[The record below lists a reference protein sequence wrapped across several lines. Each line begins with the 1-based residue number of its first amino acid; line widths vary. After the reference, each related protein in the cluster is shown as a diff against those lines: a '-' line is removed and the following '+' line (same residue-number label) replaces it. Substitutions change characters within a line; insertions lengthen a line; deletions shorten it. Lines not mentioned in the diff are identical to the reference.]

1 MASNKEVVD
10 KRIPPY
16 QKRGKFLAELRNEK
30 GLTQE
35 ELGKKL
41 HYTHTAVSKW
51 ERGLSF
57 PMDPD
62 VISKMA
68 EIFDVSM
75 EELLYGERKNNK
87 NSKDIR
93 DNIVKEYT
101 NNYQKYKKRILI
113 MMFTLLVSIIAFL
126 IATYF
131 IFIRN
136 SISVYSI
143 YVDSDNIKIEN
154 SSLIVSNKL
163 GMLNFNKI
171 IPSSD
176 KEITRVK
183 LYYLTDDNVERLV
196 ISGPNEDYYLEEL
209 NGYDEYNLYNLPNVR
224 FYVEVRY
231 EDGEKENYQIE
242 LEKTFTNDNI
252 FPKRVDSISDDST
265 RRTVNINEEDAIKK
279 LKDEGFKYNPGVF
292 YKDFENATFMI
303 FDSTYSFEIWSG
315 TSFIR
320 SELDSSEIS
329 YDYHDENDKFQSV
342 TIETT
347 EEIDCNKRKCKSV
360 DDYVGYIN
368 RIKRILK

>member
-1 MASNKEVVD
+1 MAND
-10 KRIPPY
+10 KKVPPY
-16 QKRGKFLAELRNEK
+16 QRRGKFLTELRNEK

-35 ELGKKL
+35 ELGKRL

-113 MMFTLLVSIIAFL
+113 MMFTLLVSIIVFL

-143 YVDSDNIKIEN
+143 YVDSENIRIDN

-171 IPSSD
+171 VSSSD

-183 LYYLTDDNVERLV
+183 LYYLTDDDVERLV

-224 FYVEVRY
+224 FYVEVSY
-231 EDGEKENYQIE
+231 EDGEKKNYQLE

-265 RRTVNINEEDAIKK
+265 RRTVNINEEDAIKN
-279 LKDEGFKYNPGVF
+279 LMDEGFKHGDGLY
-292 YKDFENATFMI
+292 YKDVGDVTFMVSDTSYTI
-303 FDSTYSFEIWSG
+303 DVWFEHSFLRST
-315 TSFIR
+315 
-320 SELDSSEIS
+320 LDSSKILYS
-329 YDYHDENDKFQSV
+329 YFDENERFQSTV
-342 TIETT
+342 LDFTD
-347 EEIDCNKRKCKSV
+347 EINCSNHKCKSAE
-360 DDYVGYIN
+360 DYAKYIN
-368 RIKRILK
+368 RIKRLLK

>member
-1 MASNKEVVD
+1 MAND
-10 KRIPPY
+10 KNVIDRRIPPY
-16 QKRGKFLAELRNEK
+16 QKRGIFLAELRIEK

-126 IATYF
+126 IAIYF

-143 YVDSDNIKIEN
+143 YVDSENIRIDN

-171 IPSSD
+171 VSSSD

-183 LYYLTDDNVERLV
+183 LYYLTDDDVERLV

-231 EDGEKENYQIE
+231 EDGEKENYQLE

-265 RRTVNINEEDAIKK
+265 RRTVNINEENAIKK
-279 LKDEGFKYNPGVF
+279 LKDEGFKHNEGLY
-292 YKDFENATFMI
+292 YKEFENAIFMVSDI
-303 FDSTYSFEIWSG
+303 TYTIDVWFGSSKL
-315 TSFIR
+315 R
-320 SELDSSEIS
+320 SRLDSSEIS
-329 YDYHDENDKFQSV
+329 YSYLDENDKLQSA
-342 TIETT
+342 ILDFT
-347 EEIDCNKRKCKSV
+347 EEIDCSKPKCKSAE
-360 DDYVGYIN
+360 DYAKYIN
-368 RIKRILK
+368 RIKRLLK